1 MIRILLAIF
10 SGLIAAFAVFFLG
23 FMIFNGMYPT
33 PMGEISK
40 AEMNIYL
47 SKLPLQA
54 YIIKVC
60 MHCLSCLAGG
70 LVASLVTPKF
80 KYQSGII
87 TLVLVLCVFV
97 YRDTMYEYPSIYVV
111 TDLSVC
117 CILGFAGIMMGG
129 NRKV

>member
-1 MIRILLAIF
+1 M
-10 SGLIAAFAVFFLG
+10 SGLIAALAVFFLG
-23 FMIFNGMYPT
+23 YMIFNGMYPSPT
-33 PMGEISK
+33 VELARK
-40 AEMNIYL
+40 DMNIYL
-47 SKLPLQA
+47 NQLPLQA

-70 LVASLVTPKF
+70 LVAALVTPKA

-87 TLVLVLCVFV
+87 TLILVLIVVV

-111 TDLSVC
+111 SDFLVS

>member
-1 MIRILLAIF
+1 MLRILLAIL
-10 SGLIAAFAVFFLG
+10 SGLIAALAVFFLG
-23 FMIFNGMYPT
+23 YMIFNGMYPT
-33 PMGEISK
+33 PIGELSK
-40 AEMNIYL
+40 ADMSIYL
-47 SKLPLQA
+47 KQLPLQA

-70 LVASLVTPKF
+70 LVAALVTPKS

-87 TLVLVLCVFV
+87 TLILVLIVVV
-97 YRDTMYEYPSIYVV
+97 YRDTMHEYPSYYVV
-111 TDLSVC
+111 TDFLVC